1 VEAVASTEAV
11 EAFMVE
17 AAASTVAVEA
27 FMVEAAASTVAE
39 AFPAGTT
46 WASTGAGGRSPVFMA
61 GAFQV
66 VAADG
71 AVAEAVG
78 VVEDGAAEDLA
89 GEAEAGVG
97 ADTVGVG
104 DGAMVGVGR
113 GGDGVG
119 AIPMATTDTALT
131 TPILITTTRAIMA
144 APTIRILPTGAA
156 IRRRMIRMPGH
167 SKHLRRVSMRHGDL
181 GGPRRS
187 SQRLRNLGRRCR
199 RRAERSI

>member
-1 VEAVASTEAV
+1 MEAVASTEAV

-17 AAASTVAVEA
+17 AAASTVA
-27 FMVEAAASTVAE
+27 E
-39 AFPAGTT
+39 AFPGGTT
-46 WASTGAGGRSPVFMA
+46 WASTAAGGRSPVFMA
-61 GAFQV
+61 EASRV

-97 ADTVGVG
+97 ADAVGVG

-119 AIPMATTDTALT
+119 VGAILMATTDTART
-131 TPILITTTRAIMA
+131 TPILMTTTRATMA
-144 APTIRILPTGAA
+144 ATTLRILTTGAA
-156 IRRRMIRMPGH
+156 IRRQRIRIPGH
-167 SKHLRRVSMRHGDL
+167 DQHLRRISMGHLDL

-187 SQRLRNLGRRCR
+187 SIQPRRNLGRRR
-199 RRAERSI
+199 HRRAERSI